1 MTTRLYYTDSM
12 QQTFSSRVVH
22 CDARCGADGAQARVV
37 LESTAFYPTSGGQP
51 CDLGT
56 LGGATVCDVVDDDAW
71 GVVHVVDRPL
81 TVGETVQGHI
91 DWARRFDHMQQ
102 HTGQHILSAAFDRTC
117 GVRTES
123 FHLGTTSCTI
133 DLAREVSAAE
143 IAAAEAAACQ
153 VVWDDREVTV
163 RFVTEAEAAAMPLRK
178 ESLRSGT
185 LRLIEV
191 TDCDLSACGGTHM
204 PRTGMVGLIAVAGWE
219 RFKGGSRI
227 EFVCGG
233 RALASH
239 GRLRDQ
245 VTALV
250 RQLTVAPHELA
261 DAVERLH
268 TDNRAAQKSMR
279 MLQEALATH
288 LAATLVAEAE
298 DVGSFKRVLVEQ
310 PGWDA
315 AALKTLAAAIVA
327 HPGVVAVV
335 TGSGTP
341 APLVVARA
349 ADLAFDAGACVKQI
363 TAALGGRGGGRSELA
378 QGAAGDSAR
387 ILARARE
394 SVR

>member
-12 QQTFSSRVVH
+12 QQTFTSRVVR
-22 CDARCGADGAQARVV
+22 CDTDGTQARVV

-51 CDLGT
+51 FDLGT
-56 LGGATVCDVVDDDAW
+56 LGAATVCDVVDDDAW

-81 TVGETVQGHI
+81 VVGEMVEGRI

-133 DLAREVSAAE
+133 DLAREVTPAE
-143 IAAAEAAACQ
+143 IASAEAAACQ
-153 VVWDDREVTV
+153 VVWEDREVAV
-163 RFVTEAEAAAMPLRK
+163 RFASEAEAAAMPLRK

-185 LRLIEV
+185 LRLIDV
-191 TDCDLSACGGTHM
+191 TDFDLSACGGTHV

-261 DAVERLH
+261 GAVERLH
-268 TDNRAAQKSMR
+268 ADNRAAQKSMR
-279 MLQEALATH
+279 ALQEALATH
-288 LAATLVAEAE
+288 LAATLVTAAE

-315 AALKTLAAAIVA
+315 AALKSLAAAIVA

-349 ADLAFDAGACVKQI
+349 ADVAFDAGACVKQI
-363 TAALGGRGGGRSELA
+363 TAALGGRGGGRPELA
-378 QGAAGDSAR
+378 QGAAGDSAQ

>member
-12 QQTFSSRVVH
+12 QQTFTSRVVR
-22 CDARCGADGAQARVV
+22 CDIDGAHARVV

-51 CDLGT
+51 FDLGT
-56 LGGATVCDVVDDDAW
+56 LGGAAVRDVVDDDTW

-81 TVGETVQGHI
+81 VVGETVEGRI
-91 DWARRFDHMQQ
+91 DWSRRFDHMQQ

-123 FHLGTTSCTI
+123 FHLGTTNCTI
-133 DLAREVSAAE
+133 DLAREVTAAE
-143 IAAAEAAACQ
+143 ITAAEAAASQ
-153 VVWDDREVTV
+153 VVWEDREVTV
-163 RFVTEAEAAAMPLRK
+163 RFASEAEAAAMPLRK

-185 LRLIEV
+185 LRLIDV
-191 TDCDLSACGGTHM
+191 TEFDLSACGGTHV
-204 PRTGMVGLIAVAGWE
+204 PRTGMVGVIAVAGWE

-261 DAVERLH
+261 GAVERLH
-268 TDNRAAQKSMR
+268 TENRTAQKTIR
-279 MLQEALATH
+279 ALQEELATH
-288 LAATLVAEAE
+288 LATTLVVSAE
-298 DVGSFKRVLVEQ
+298 DVGQFRRVLVAQ

-315 AALKTLAAAIVA
+315 VALKTLASALAS
-327 HPGVVAVV
+327 HPGIVAVV

-349 ADLAFDAGACVKQI
+349 ADLAFDAGACVKHI

-378 QGAAGDSAR
+378 QGAAGDSAQ
-387 ILARARE
+387 ILALARE

>member
-1 MTTRLYYTDSM
+1 MTRLYYTDSM
-12 QQTFSSRVVH
+12 QRTFWSRVTR
-22 CDARCGADGAQARVV
+22 CDEADGRVRVV

-51 CDLGT
+51 YDTGT
-56 LGGATVCDVVDDDAW
+56 LGSASVLDVVDDEHV

-81 TVGETVQGHI
+81 AVGETVSGEI
-91 DWARRFDHMQQ
+91 DWSRRFDHMQQ

-133 DLAREVSAAE
+133 DLAREVTATE
-143 IAAAEAAACQ
+143 IATAERVASE
-153 VVWDDREVTV
+153 VVWDDRPVTV
-163 RFVTEAEAAAMPLRK
+163 TFATEQEAAALPLRK

-185 LRLIEV
+185 LRLVDV
-191 TDCDLSACGGTHM
+191 TDFDLSACGGTHV
-204 PRTGMVGLIAVAGWE
+204 PRTGMVGVVVVAGWE

-239 GRLRDQ
+239 ARLRDQ
-245 VTALV
+245 ITALV
-250 RQLTVAPHELA
+250 RQSTVAPHELA
-261 DAVERLH
+261 GAFERLQ
-268 TDNRAAQKSMR
+268 TDNRSAQKTIR
-279 MLQEALATH
+279 ALQEELATH
-288 LAATLVAEAE
+288 LASTLVASAE
-298 DVGSFKRVLVEQ
+298 DVGQFRRVLVEQ
-310 PGWDA
+310 NGWDA
-315 AALKTLAAAIVA
+315 VALKSLALALAS
-327 HPGVVAVV
+327 HPGIVAVV

-349 ADLAFDAGACVKQI
+349 ADVTFDAGACVKQI

-378 QGAAGDSAR
+378 QGAAADASA
-387 ILARARE
+387 ILVFARA